1 MTDLSLI
8 TVIHDSDQYH
18 ASAPRRVTFLH
29 WRVPPNV
36 GDFVELPDPNYPP
49 GWTTTYVVERRVWTK
64 TQDLE
69 IHLRRAET

>member
-8 TVIHDSDQYH
+8 TVIHDRDRYH
-18 ASAPRRVTFLH
+18 GSPERRVTFLP

-36 GDFVELPDPNYPP
+36 GDIVELADSNV
-49 GWTTTYVVERRVWTK
+49 YVVERRVWTK

-69 IHLRRAET
+69 IHLQRVET